1 MEKTVLGLFRT
12 KEDAEDAVRE
22 LRNSGY
28 NENEISIVARREG
41 NEGMEGARDEA
52 DNSIAGGT
60 TTGGII
66 GGLAGLA
73 LGAGALTIPGL
84 GPIIAAGPLAGLL
97 SGTAAGGIAG
107 GLIDWGIP
115 GERGRYYE
123 TKVREGRIMAAVRTS
138 DDRVEN
144 AAEILRRNGAEDV
157 ETH

>member
-28 NENEISIVARREG
+28 NENEISIVARREE
-41 NEGMEGARDEA
+41 NEGMGATRDEA

-138 DDRVEN
+138 DTRIEN